1 MEKTPDV
8 AVQKPNSPYHHVK
21 EVDDAVATII
31 IFIKIDIERPNSP
44 FLLVVVGEEEE
55 EPNPQ

>member
-21 EVDDAVATII
+21 EVDDAVTTII
-31 IFIKIDIERPNSP
+31 IKIDIERPNSP

-55 EPNPQ
+55 EPNP